1 MAIEIGAVNADTSV
15 KIGATTIQS
24 GYIGNNIFFG
34 NEVPILDSFPNAYHA
49 HSLRKLKTS
58 YTGVCLRVRRT
69 TASPN
74 PVTTTTVDLG
84 FDSNNTISFSSPISN
99 QTGTVTNA
107 TTLGQFAQGTVD
119 GLIAQSEIRVVTW
132 YDQSGNGRNP
142 TQGTAGQQPR
152 IVRLDSGVATLE
164 TNTSGGKVAVRFIQA
179 NNTFLGISNTSIP
192 LNNVS
197 SYTLGT
203 AISTT
208 SANTLL
214 TLGYTAG
221 NIFHLPQNL
230 GITYLSTGA
239 FTGNGVVVG
248 QNRLYSLICGASTT
262 SAYANGNILTPA
274 TVTSGAG
281 PNTFI
286 RFGHRG
292 ITVVYSDIYMQ
303 EAISFVGNPSKI
315 ALETNINKYYKI
327 W

>member
-1 MAIEIGAVNADTSV
+1 MAIEIGIVNADTSV
-15 KIGATTIQS
+15 KIGATTVQS

-49 HSLRKLKTS
+49 HSLRKLRTA
-58 YTGVCLRVRRT
+58 YTGFCLRVRRT
-69 TASPN
+69 A
-74 PVTTTTVDLG
+74 VTSTEVNVG
-84 FDSNNTISFSSPISN
+84 FDSNNTISLNSPIVYAS
-99 QTGTVTNA
+99 GTATNA
-107 TTLGQFAQGTVD
+107 TTLGQFAQGIVD
-119 GLIAQSEIRVVTW
+119 GLIAHSNIFVVTW

-152 IVRLDSGVATLE
+152 IVRLASGVATLE

-239 FTGNGVVVG
+239 FSGNGVVVG